1 MKKGNKNRR
10 NTPKRINYSS
20 DNQLM
25 TLFKIIIILV
35 IVLGV
40 FYGITLWRTTD
51 KTKTDNKPEEVE
63 IQYDEILIGTI
74 LSQNTNEYYV
84 LLADLNAADYTKYES
99 YVETLSGNA
108 KTRLY
113 TSDKESIF
121 NKSYISEEANVKDYI
136 GKTKIDGIKFSDDC
150 LLHIKKVK
158 NKKGDK
164 VAKIT
169 EIFVG
174 DEEILKQFSKLVEAK

>member
-1 MKKGNKNRR
+1 M
-10 NTPKRINYSS
+10 
-20 DNQLM
+20 
-25 TLFKIIIILV
+25 
-35 IVLGV
+35 
-40 FYGITLWRTTD
+40 
-51 KTKTDNKPEEVE
+51 
-63 IQYDEILIGTI
+63 
-74 LSQNTNEYYV
+74 
-84 LLADLNAADYTKYES
+84 
-99 YVETLSGNA
+99 ETLSGNA

-121 NKSYISEEANVKDYI
+121 NKSYISEESNVKDYV
-136 GKTKIDGIKFSDDC
+136 GKTKIDGINFSDDC

-174 DEEILKQFSKLVEAK
+174 DEKILKQFSKLVEAK